1 MVSNRGVQV
10 VHFDVNLGSTF
21 GGVMKIS
28 VYGFLLALVS
38 LSATAG
44 EDIGFGIIK
53 GIKIGDSNVDQIS
66 VYLKDGYTH
75 NKRNCNG
82 VVHFRASDMSIV
94 RYNQITSVLLSANL
108 ANKKVRLH
116 SHFPNGCNGTF
127 VAIQESVF

>member
-1 MVSNRGVQV
+1 
-10 VHFDVNLGSTF
+10 
-21 GGVMKIS
+21 MKIS